1 METSGTPIRGYL
13 PPQKT
18 TIKKSFA
25 TEGLFSMGI
34 SIELIPV
41 VLWLERTILGYTQV
55 FGLCF

>member
-1 METSGTPIRGYL
+1 MEAEGSLCWDPDADIH
-13 PPQKT
+13 

-34 SIELIPV
+34 SIKLIPV
-41 VLWLERTILGYTQV
+41 VFGLERTILGYTQV